1 MSHREISISDA
12 DCEAVNRRRCSERGI
27 ALIIV
32 LLSMLLLSALG
43 IALSL
48 TTSTETQ
55 IAASYRRSTET
66 FYAADAGA
74 ARAIHDLALVG
85 DWTDVLSGGET
96 STFVDGAP
104 GPRVLP
110 DGSPFDMTTH
120 TMRRGLFGLAL
131 LGLVVSPRE
140 AAAQLD
146 PLLFLKRPYGTT
158 ATSTVKPNVLVAV
171 DTAIRMQ
178 RDTNG
183 DYRDANP
190 YKYGDPILSWETAL
204 GIIPGGNTIDHYR
217 RKYVGLTEPS
227 SSPHG
232 FTTDHIEIVGD
243 RDFFYSTF
251 DEYTRIAIARRGL
264 IEAVTRNSSVARF
277 GLIRTRQNNPRYL
290 TPASADAWTYSINE
304 SPVTALNPA

>member
-55 IAASYRRSTET
+55 IAASYRWSTET

-110 DGSPFDMTTH
+110 DGSPFDMRQATDLLNCGHVSCRVDELSALTVDRPWGSNNPTWQLYAH
-120 TMRRGLFGLAL
+120 GPAAALSPSGEIDARAYIVVWVADDPLDNDGLPLIDGDAAGATNPGRGLVQL
-131 LGLVVSPRE
+131 R
-140 AAAQLD
+140 AQA
-146 PLLFLKRPYGTT
+146 YGPG
-158 ATSTVKPNVLVAV
+158 STLHTIEVTL
-171 DTAIRMQ
+171 R
-178 RDTNG
+178 RDG
-183 DYRDANP
+183 SRVRV
-190 YKYGDPILSWETAL
+190 LSW
-204 GIIPGGNTIDHYR
+204 
-217 RKYVGLTEPS
+217 
-227 SSPHG
+227 
-232 FTTDHIEIVGD
+232 
-243 RDFFYSTF
+243 RD
-251 DEYTRIAIARRGL
+251 
-264 IEAVTRNSSVARF
+264 V
-277 GLIRTRQNNPRYL
+277 RQ
-290 TPASADAWTYSINE
+290 
-304 SPVTALNPA
+304 